1 MALADLYCRFMR
13 IESIADHLDLIE
25 TIARWHWDEWGDT
38 DPGGSPES
46 WTEGLRG
53 FANHDRIPT
62 TYVALEG
69 DELLGS
75 VILNEHDMSTHQELS
90 PWVSGVY
97 VKPAARGRGVGSALV
112 RHAVAQAGAMGV
124 TRLYLYTRSAQG
136 LYEKLGWQAV
146 EEDDYQGGPVTIMA
160 IESA

>member
-1 MALADLYCRFMR
+1 MR
-13 IESIADHLDLIE
+13 IESVADHLDLIE

-38 DPGGSPES
+38 DPGGSLEA

-53 FANHDRIPT
+53 FANRDRIPT
-62 TYVALEG
+62 IYLAFEG

-75 VILNEHDMSTHQELS
+75 VTLNDYDMSTHQELS

-112 RHAVAQAGAMGV
+112 RHAVAQASDRGV

-136 LYEKLGWQAV
+136 LYERLGWQAI
-146 EEDDYQGGPVTIMA
+146 EEDDYQARPVTIMA
-160 IESA
+160 IDTAGE